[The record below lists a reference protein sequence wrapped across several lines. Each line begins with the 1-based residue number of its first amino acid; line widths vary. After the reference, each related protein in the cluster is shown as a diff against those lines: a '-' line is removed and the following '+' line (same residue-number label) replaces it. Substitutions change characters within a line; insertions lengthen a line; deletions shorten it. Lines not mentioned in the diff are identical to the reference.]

1 MKTIKKSLFLTG
13 VVLLVGLHALAVRT
27 VSFEDAVRLKLIEY
41 TGFKGI
47 DGRAFVLDVVNKTR
61 DSLCVQV
68 ETGRVFLPHD
78 PRQPQV
84 VTCPRDIFVSA
95 GEKRSAGLNTVCGN
109 ASLGAP
115 KTGYNRFEKTTMAH
129 SELVRILEGLVELRL
144 DQRAPTQQLV
154 WMYTNN
160 HGVHQ
165 LCQGRLNAHEYAVLL
180 ALVKD
185 AKGSIVDP
193 GYRVMYREPNEDEE
207 QRFTGEPEHLSGSV
221 TCALAQ
227 VSDVMITLNDA
238 EGRVV
243 RTVRYI
249 TGMQAGEAAV
259 PFRLDVTGLPAG
271 DYHLQGL
278 TAAGEVALALPI
290 TM

>member
-1 MKTIKKSLFLTG
+1 MRTIQKSLFLTG
-13 VVLLVGLHALAVRT
+13 AVLLVGLHALAVRT

-41 TGFKGI
+41 TGIKSI
-47 DGRAFVLDVVNKTR
+47 DGRPFMLDVVNKTR
-61 DSLCVQV
+61 DSICVQV
-68 ETGRVFLPHD
+68 ELGRVFLPYD
-78 PRQPQV
+78 PCQPQV
-84 VTCPRDIFVSA
+84 VIRQRDIFVSS
-95 GEKRSAGLNTVCGN
+95 GERRSVGLNTVCGN
-109 ASLGAP
+109 AVVGAP
-115 KTGYNRFEKTTMAH
+115 KTGYNRFDKTTMAH
-129 SELVRILEGLVELRL
+129 PELVAILEGLVELRL
-144 DQRAPTQQLV
+144 DQRAPVQNLV
-154 WMYTNN
+154 WMYTNH

-165 LCQGRLNAHEYAVLL
+165 LPEGRLNAHEYTLL
-180 ALVKD
+180 MALLKE
-185 AKGSIVDP
+185 AKGSMVDP

-278 TAAGEVALALPI
+278 TAAGEVALTLPI

>member
-1 MKTIKKSLFLTG
+1 MRTIQKSLFLTG
-13 VVLLVGLHALAVRT
+13 AVLLVGLHALAVRT

-41 TGFKGI
+41 TGIKSI
-47 DGRAFVLDVVNKTR
+47 DGRPFMLDVVNKTR
-61 DSLCVQV
+61 DSICVQV
-68 ETGRVFLPHD
+68 ELGRVFLPYD
-78 PRQPQV
+78 PCQPQV
-84 VTCPRDIFVSA
+84 VIRQRDIFVSS
-95 GEKRSAGLNTVCGN
+95 GERRSVGLNTVCGN
-109 ASLGAP
+109 AVVGAP
-115 KTGYNRFEKTTMAH
+115 KTGYNRFDKTTMAH
-129 SELVRILEGLVELRL
+129 PELVAILEGLVELRL
-144 DQRAPTQQLV
+144 DQRAPVQNLV
-154 WMYTNN
+154 WMYTNH

-165 LCQGRLNAHEYAVLL
+165 LPEGRLNAHEYTLL
-180 ALVKD
+180 MALLKE
-185 AKGSIVDP
+185 AKGSMVDP

-271 DYHLQGL
+271 DYRLQGL
-278 TAAGEVALALPI
+278 TAAGEVALSLPI